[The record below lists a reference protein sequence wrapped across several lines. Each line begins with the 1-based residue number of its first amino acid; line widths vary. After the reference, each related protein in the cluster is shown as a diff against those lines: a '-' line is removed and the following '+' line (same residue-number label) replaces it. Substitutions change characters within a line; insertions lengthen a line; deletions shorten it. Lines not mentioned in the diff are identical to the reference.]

1 MPSASAPAWP
11 ISRAAPEP
19 PRRWELGRNCCLRPA
34 QLLAGCALPCVLGL
48 LFGLGFAAVGSPWP
62 LAFALLQTA
71 AMALAF
77 VLHARH
83 VGDRAVLTLQDGWL
97 EVAKRRGSRQS
108 VTNLPLAWLRMGVD
122 ARGLRFECGT
132 SRVRVQGYA
141 TPAAC
146 AAVLRELELARSGA
160 AASVTARDP
169 GRAPGGLQRWP
180 ASRAR

>member
-1 MPSASAPAWP
+1 MPSASVPAWP

-19 PRRWELGRNCCLRPA
+19 PRRWELGRRCCLRPL
-34 QLLAGCALPCVLGL
+34 QLLAGCALPCALGL
-48 LFGLGFAAVGSPWP
+48 LFGLGFAVQGCPWP

-71 AMALAF
+71 AVALAF

-83 VGDRAVLTLQDGWL
+83 VADRAVLTLRDGWL
-97 EVAKRRGSRQS
+97 EVAKRRGSRLS
-108 VTNLPLAWLRMGVD
+108 VVNLPLAWLRMRVD

-146 AAVLRELELARSGA
+146 AAVLRELEQARSA
-160 AASVTARDP
+160 AASGASP
-169 GRAPGGLQRWP
+169 GAGRAPAGSQRRP
-180 ASRAR
+180 VSTAL